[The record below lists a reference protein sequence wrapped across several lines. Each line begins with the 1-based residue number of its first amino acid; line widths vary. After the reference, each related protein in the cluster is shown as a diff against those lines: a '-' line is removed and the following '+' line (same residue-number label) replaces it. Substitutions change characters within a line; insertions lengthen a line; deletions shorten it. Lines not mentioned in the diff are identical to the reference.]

1 MKDASDCPVNAFSL
15 NITNGENMIPVV
27 ANIQSVSTDVN
38 IVKLVLDTDI
48 YNTDNITVSYD
59 ASVGNLVTLDYVYAT
74 NLFQNRKVSIS
85 RCQIFERSRI

>member
-1 MKDASDCPVNAFSL
+1 MHFSL

-59 ASVGNLVTLDYVYAT
+59 ASVGNLITLDYVYAT
-74 NLFQNRKVSIS
+74 NFIS
-85 RCQIFERSRI
+85 EPESFDFKMSNLLKEAGYDVGFEN